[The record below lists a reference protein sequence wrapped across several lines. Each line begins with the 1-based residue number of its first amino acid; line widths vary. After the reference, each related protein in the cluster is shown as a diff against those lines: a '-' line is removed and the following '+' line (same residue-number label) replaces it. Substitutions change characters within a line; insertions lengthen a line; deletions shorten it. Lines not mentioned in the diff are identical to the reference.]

1 AAAAQAEQTH
11 ASSAA
16 ATPVRGSPE
25 TVAALAAQIVK
36 KLEGR
41 STRFDVELN
50 PANLGRVDVRIEIG
64 AHGRMTAT
72 MSFENPQAAA
82 ELRGRADELQKSLEQ
97 AGFDISGGLQFDV
110 ANDQR
115 QASQGQPDQ
124 SASANGGQ
132 ARGRAFQAALDTA
145 DDSASAALTSALAYR
160 SRPATGVDI
169 RI

>member
-1 AAAAQAEQTH
+1 MPERNGLGDGM
-11 ASSAA
+11 ASANVVLKSGSANDL
-16 ATPVRGSPE
+16 GSSL
-25 TVAALAAQIVK
+25 VY
-36 KLEGR
+36 
-41 STRFDVELN
+41 
-50 PANLGRVDVRIEIG
+50 VD
-64 AHGRMTAT
+64 A
-72 MSFENPQAAA
+72 
-82 ELRGRADELQKSLEQ
+82 
-97 AGFDISGGLQFDV
+97 V

-124 SASANGGQ
+124 SAGANGGQ